1 MHKLLENAKK
11 ELKQI
16 EETGLNAGN
25 LDNAYK
31 LVDIAKNIS
40 KLQMMEEGEGKM
52 RGGYSDGYSD
62 GGYGRG
68 GYRDSG
74 YSDGGYGNYNDG
86 SYGRRGVPGSGRG
99 RGGRYRGEE
108 GERWMEH
115 LDRIMDGAD
124 MYQYGRSR
132 YRDGGDSERMYD
144 GLEKL
149 MYAICM
155 FLESTMDFAES
166 PEEKEI
172 IRKHIQKIKNI

>member
-1 MHKLLENAKK
+1 MDKLLENAKK

-16 EETGLNAGN
+16 EESGLNSGN

-40 KLQMMEEGEGKM
+40 KLKMMEEGEGKM
-52 RGGYSDGYSD
+52 RGGYSDGY
-62 GGYGRG
+62 GRG
-68 GYRDSG
+68 GYRDSD
-74 YSDGGYGNYNDG
+74 YSDGGYGNYSDG

-108 GERWMEH
+108 TERFMEH

-124 MYQYGRSR
+124 MYQYGRGR

-155 FLESTMDFAES
+155 FIESTMDFAES

-172 IRKHIQKIKNI
+172 IRKHIQKLKNL

>member
-16 EETGLNAGN
+16 EETGLNSGN

-31 LVDIAKNIS
+31 LTDIAKNLT

-52 RGGYSDGYSD
+52 RGGYSEGYND

-68 GYRDSG
+68 GYRDGG
-74 YSDGGYGNYNDG
+74 YRDGGYGNYNDDM
-86 SYGRRGVPGSGRG
+86 YGRRGVPGSGRG
-99 RGGRYRGEE
+99 RYRGDD
-108 GERWMEH
+108 RWHEH

-124 MYQYGRSR
+124 IYEYGRSR
-132 YRDGGDSERMYD
+132 YRDGGDSERMQD

-155 FLESTMDFAES
+155 FIESTMDFAET

-172 IRKHIQKIKNI
+172 IRKHVQKIKNI

>member
-16 EETGLNAGN
+16 EETGLNSGN

-31 LVDIAKNIS
+31 LTDIAKNLA
-40 KLQMMEEGEGKM
+40 KLQTMEEGEGKM
-52 RGGYSDGYSD
+52 RGGYMDDYRDGRGSYRD
-62 GGYGRG
+62 G
-68 GYRDSG
+68 GYRD
-74 YSDGGYGNYNDG
+74 DGYGNYDDDM
-86 SYGRRGVPGSGRG
+86 YGRRGVPGSGRMRG
-99 RGGRYRGEE
+99 RDGRYRGDD
-108 GERWMEH
+108 RWHEH

-124 MYQYGRSR
+124 MYEYGRGR
-132 YRDGGDSERMYD
+132 YRDGGDSERMHD

-155 FLESTMDFAES
+155 FIESTMDFAET

-172 IRKHIQKIKNI
+172 IRKHVQKIKNI